1 MMLMSIS
8 PFGSD
13 VSEVSYM
20 SRCRRFFTNTLNI
33 NSSERDFP
41 DSPGSPTIQSVK
53 KARLM

>member
-1 MMLMSIS
+1 MSIS